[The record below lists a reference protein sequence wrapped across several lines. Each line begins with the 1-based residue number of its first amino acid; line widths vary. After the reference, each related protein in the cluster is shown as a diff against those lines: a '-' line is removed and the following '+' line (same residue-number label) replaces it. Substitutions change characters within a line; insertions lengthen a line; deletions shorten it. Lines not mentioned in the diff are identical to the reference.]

1 MKKSHSK
8 DQTSHAV
15 SLLSDVEL
23 EILRYIKE
31 GCTSIQIAE
40 IRDCSPRTIE
50 KHRSNIIQKL
60 KLKSKS
66 NALFIWSYQNSEI
79 LTT

>member
-1 MKKSHSK
+1 MKKFHSK
-8 DQTSHAV
+8 NQTPYAV

-31 GCTSIQIAE
+31 GCTSTQIAK
-40 IRDCSPRTIE
+40 IRNCSPRTIE